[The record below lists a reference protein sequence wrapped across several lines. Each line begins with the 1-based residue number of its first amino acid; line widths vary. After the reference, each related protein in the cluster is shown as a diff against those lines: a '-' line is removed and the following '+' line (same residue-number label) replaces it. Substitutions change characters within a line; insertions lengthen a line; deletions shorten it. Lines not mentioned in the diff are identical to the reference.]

1 VRDPRPQSAQERR
14 AGRDRVLAGRRTGD
28 RHLIETAARL
38 AFAILFDAFAFTVW
52 DVGTR
57 GPVQLTRDVAN
68 GFRSLRTFAGGFV
81 RFFTGIFAIAIGGLA
96 VLPIVARMR
105 EPGVVEGLTLITGLV
120 VEILVGVDL
129 RRRLFARR

>member
-1 VRDPRPQSAQERR
+1 
-14 AGRDRVLAGRRTGD
+14 LAGRRSGL
-28 RHLIETAARL
+28 RNLIDAAARL

-57 GPVQLTRDVAN
+57 GPVQLVRDLAR
-68 GFRSLRTFAGGFV
+68 GCRSLPAFAGGFA
-81 RFFTGIFAIAIGGLA
+81 RFFTGIVAVAIGSLA
-96 VLPIVARMR
+96 ILPLVARTNQ
-105 EPGVVEGLTLITGLV
+105 PGVIEGLTLIAGLV